1 MPEVTIKIGD
11 RPFTVA
17 CPAGEKSQLEAAST
31 KLNDEAKVLLA
42 HAGGMPESQILLMS
56 GLMLADKALALEEKV
71 KIAEAEVESLRL
83 NNKNISPQ
91 IKNIIEKVK
100 VDTFPEELLKT
111 LSDLSARAEAAA
123 DNLEQKLAQPV
134 M

>member
-17 CPAGEKSQLEAAST
+17 CPAGEESQLEAAST

-42 HAGGMPESQILLMS
+42 HAGGMPESQMLLMA

-71 KIAEAEVESLRL
+71 KIAEAKIMSR
-83 NNKNISPQ
+83 
-91 IKNIIEKVK
+91 
-100 VDTFPEELLKT
+100 
-111 LSDLSARAEAAA
+111 EAANGNCGKA
-123 DNLEQKLAQPV
+123 MTNRIE
-134 M
+134 